1 MRRHAWNC
9 DLSTK
14 PGTDI
19 LTNRH
24 MYNTYT
30 SRRGD
35 PGGVTTALA
44 VVQVLE
50 SNVLGAIAPSSFHVT
65 IAP

>member
-24 MYNTYT
+24 M
-30 SRRGD
+30 D
-35 PGGVTTALA
+35 LA
-44 VVQVLE
+44 NSKHLE
-50 SNVLGAIAPSSFHVT
+50 ELPVELEFLEKPDMEN
-65 IAP
+65 